1 MESTIQLDCLRE
13 KYQSF
18 CIEHYYLICIFGAK
32 LTNNEI
38 SIEQINKLD
47 AAAFRLLYKNYYKA
61 LVCYA
66 ITIVGD
72 SESAEDIVQELF
84 STIWEKKMFFR
95 SLASFRVY
103 LYNSVRNASL
113 DYLKHKDVE
122 GNYLQKMLDS
132 HSTTFRMEEEEEGFF
147 SEEVYRQLLQTIDA
161 LPDRCRE
168 VFLMYMEGKK
178 NEEIATALHVS
189 LETVK
194 TQKKRAMSF
203 LRKKLGSYH
212 FLLLQMLEKKKK
224 NFQKLHLEE
233 KCQE

>member
-1 MESTIQLDCLRE
+1 MYFWRKTPEM
-13 KYQSF
+13 
-18 CIEHYYLICIFGAK
+18 
-32 LTNNEI
+32 TNNEI

-132 HSTTFRMEEEEEGFF
+132 HSTMFRMEEEEEGFF

-212 FLLLQMLEKKKK
+212 FLLLQML
-224 NFQKLHLEE
+224 LP
-233 KCQE
+233 

>member
-1 MESTIQLDCLRE
+1 
-13 KYQSF
+13 
-18 CIEHYYLICIFGAK
+18 
-32 LTNNEI
+32 
-38 SIEQINKLD
+38 
-47 AAAFRLLYKNYYKA
+47 
-61 LVCYA
+61 
-66 ITIVGD
+66 
-72 SESAEDIVQELF
+72 
-84 STIWEKKMFFR
+84 MFFR

-161 LPDRCRE
+161 LPDRCKE
-168 VFLMYMEGKK
+168 VLMYMEGKK

-203 LRKKLGSYH
+203 LRKIR
-212 FLLLQMLEKKKK
+212 LLSFSIITNVTSLKRSITLNPFYLLTPVCNEQ
-224 NFQKLHLEE
+224 NVRCFS
-233 KCQE
+233 

>member
-1 MESTIQLDCLRE
+1 M
-13 KYQSF
+13 
-18 CIEHYYLICIFGAK
+18 
-32 LTNNEI
+32 
-38 SIEQINKLD
+38 
-47 AAAFRLLYKNYYKA
+47 RLLSDCFIRIIIKHWLLCNNNCRRFRICRRYCPGVILHY
-61 LVCYA
+61 L
-66 ITIVGD
+66 G
-72 SESAEDIVQELF
+72 
-84 STIWEKKMFFR
+84 EKDVFR

-161 LPDRCRE
+161 LPDRCKE

-212 FLLLQMLEKKKK
+212 FLLLQML
-224 NFQKLHLEE
+224 LP
-233 KCQE
+233 

>member
-1 MESTIQLDCLRE
+1 M
-13 KYQSF
+13 
-18 CIEHYYLICIFGAK
+18 
-32 LTNNEI
+32 TNNEI

-84 STIWEKKMFFR
+84 STIWEKKMLFR
-95 SLASFRVY
+95 SLASFRAY

-122 GNYLQKMLDS
+122 GSYLQKMLDS

-168 VFLMYMEGKK
+168 VFLMYM
-178 NEEIATALHVS
+178 ALHVS

-212 FLLLQMLEKKKK
+212 FLLLQML
-224 NFQKLHLEE
+224 LP
-233 KCQE
+233 

>member
-1 MESTIQLDCLRE
+1 M
-13 KYQSF
+13 
-18 CIEHYYLICIFGAK
+18 
-32 LTNNEI
+32 TNNEI

-84 STIWEKKMFFR
+84 STIWEKKMLFR
-95 SLASFRVY
+95 SLASFRAY

-122 GNYLQKMLDS
+122 GSYLQKMLDS

-147 SEEVYRQLLQTIDA
+147 
-161 LPDRCRE
+161 RE

-212 FLLLQMLEKKKK
+212 FLLLQML
-224 NFQKLHLEE
+224 LP
-233 KCQE
+233 

>member
-1 MESTIQLDCLRE
+1 M
-13 KYQSF
+13 
-18 CIEHYYLICIFGAK
+18 
-32 LTNNEI
+32 TNNEI

-113 DYLKHKDVE
+113 
-122 GNYLQKMLDS
+122 
-132 HSTTFRMEEEEEGFF
+132 EEEEEGFF

-161 LPDRCRE
+161 LPDRCKE

-212 FLLLQMLEKKKK
+212 FLLLLP
-224 NFQKLHLEE
+224 
-233 KCQE
+233 

>member
-1 MESTIQLDCLRE
+1 M
-13 KYQSF
+13 
-18 CIEHYYLICIFGAK
+18 
-32 LTNNEI
+32 TNNEI

-122 GNYLQKMLDS
+122 G
-132 HSTTFRMEEEEEGFF
+132 FF

-212 FLLLQMLEKKKK
+212 FLLLQML
-224 NFQKLHLEE
+224 LP
-233 KCQE
+233 

>member
-1 MESTIQLDCLRE
+1 M
-13 KYQSF
+13 
-18 CIEHYYLICIFGAK
+18 
-32 LTNNEI
+32 TNNEI

-122 GNYLQKMLDS
+122 GNYL
-132 HSTTFRMEEEEEGFF
+132 EEEEEGFF

-161 LPDRCRE
+161 LPDRCKE

-212 FLLLQMLEKKKK
+212 FLLLQML
-224 NFQKLHLEE
+224 LP
-233 KCQE
+233 

>member
-1 MESTIQLDCLRE
+1 MQNRDEQFI
-13 KYQSF
+13 K
-18 CIEHYYLICIFGAK
+18 LINSK
-32 LTNNEI
+32 
-38 SIEQINKLD
+38 QP
-47 AAAFRLLYKNYYKA
+47 AAFREVFNEFYNS
-61 LVCYA
+61 LVYFGMRYVERME
-66 ITIVGD
+66 I
-72 SESAEDIVQELF
+72 AEDLVQELF
-84 STIWEKKMFFR
+84 TNVWESKTQY
-95 SLASFRVY
+95 ASFTSFKTF
-103 LYNSVRNASL
+103 LYTSVRNAAL

-212 FLLLQMLEKKKK
+212 FLLLQML
-224 NFQKLHLEE
+224 LP
-233 KCQE
+233 